1 MCISLFLLKHLCN
14 PLLYRPSICSNLIC
28 FKVQVTL
35 GVQLGLDKPIKSIF
49 ESEGD
54 MNYFDKF
61 MRLQTQNRIFEI
73 TSISS
78 IFDLIVL
85 CWQLDGPQNT
95 VTWIIAQVVTP
106 VFFQLHMLFCDQR
119 FYSVQK
125 SFISGAQLQ
134 GEVKELQNFLLWDLS
149 SLIF

>member
-1 MCISLFLLKHLCN
+1 M
-14 PLLYRPSICSNLIC
+14 
-28 FKVQVTL
+28 TL
-35 GVQLGLDKPIKSIF
+35 GVQLSLDKPIKSIF

-95 VTWIIAQVVTP
+95 VTWIIA
-106 VFFQLHMLFCDQR
+106 
-119 FYSVQK
+119 
-125 SFISGAQLQ
+125 
-134 GEVKELQNFLLWDLS
+134 
-149 SLIF
+149 

>member
-1 MCISLFLLKHLCN
+1 MVYDMCISLFLLKHLCN

-35 GVQLGLDKPIKSIF
+35 GVQLGLDKHIKSIF

-95 VTWIIAQVVTP
+95 VTWIIA
-106 VFFQLHMLFCDQR
+106 
-119 FYSVQK
+119 
-125 SFISGAQLQ
+125 
-134 GEVKELQNFLLWDLS
+134 
-149 SLIF
+149 